1 MPIKR
6 ILTGKIAVRGKAKGK
21 ALVTQIPLTFMGGVD
36 TESGTFN
43 EFLYAELKGFS
54 MAGRI
59 LVFPFG
65 KGSTG
70 DSIRLW
76 RCVQNDVGPI
86 GIINIVAD
94 PILVQGAIIANIP
107 MVYDLRETIFD
118 FIKTGDLIAIDG
130 NKITTYS

>member
-6 ILTGKIAVRGKAKGK
+6 ILTGKIAVRGKVKGK